1 MTDLSDAENNG
12 TAETIETAE
21 TADSQP
27 SELDILSDWIIQELG
42 EAPGPPQTQIRQ
54 ITVLYGP
61 EFVQW
66 LLEEVRRVEEAGGIL
81 TQDGSRRRTPGGV
94 YLLLAKQYAETDEQR
109 AIFKNKRE
117 KKAWLRIK
125 RRTPKGTV
133 PNPPGTKPK
142 PIYDWEALR
151 EDVGEVFNER
161 GISERMK
168 LTLIGRPGKIK
179 ERRDMVIAT
188 IDYTPPS
195 RLTFPRGVPTPP
207 KIPTT
212 FVVYMGAK
220 QWRKNS
226 NVLEHPDDALII
238 EGICVFDPQLGVNTI
253 FAQSVST
260 RRIQQ
265 KVKTQRA
272 KEKAAA
278 KAAKAE
284 AQAAAEEQDSSEQ
297 VTLSPAEAA
306 KRLSELRR
314 AEAEARDRL
323 DEIKE
328 LPAEEQVGMSQVL
341 RELQTIKDEIRS
353 LRQQF
358 PTL

>member
-1 MTDLSDAENNG
+1 MTDVSDADNTESAEN
-12 TAETIETAE
+12 IETAE
-21 TADSQP
+21 NQR

-66 LLEEVRRVEEAGGIL
+66 LLEEVRRIEGEGGIL
-81 TQDGSRRRTPGGV
+81 TQDESRRRTPGGV

-109 AIFKNKRE
+109 AIFRNKPE

-142 PIYDWEALR
+142 PIYDWDALR

-212 FVVYMGAK
+212 YVVYMGAK

-238 EGICVFDPQLGVNTI
+238 EGICVFDPQMGVNTI

-272 KEKAAA
+272 KDKAEA

-284 AQAAAEEQDSSEQ
+284 AEAVTEEGAADTSAQ

-328 LPAEEQVGMSQVL
+328 LHAEEQVGMSQAL

>member
-1 MTDLSDAENNG
+1 MTDVSDADNTESAEN
-12 TAETIETAE
+12 IETAE
-21 TADSQP
+21 TGESQP

-54 ITVLYGP
+54 ITERYGS
-61 EFVQW
+61 EFAQW
-66 LLEEVRRVEEAGGIL
+66 LLEETHRVEEAGGIL
-81 TQDGSRRRTPGGV
+81 TQDESRRRTPGGV
-94 YLLLAKQYAETDEQR
+94 YLLLARQYAETEEQR
-109 AIFKNKRE
+109 AIFRNKPE
-117 KKAWLRIK
+117 KKAWLRFK

-142 PIYDWEALR
+142 PDYDWDALR
-151 EDVGEVFNER
+151 EDVGEVFYER

-188 IDYTPPS
+188 IDYTPPG

-207 KIPTT
+207 KVATT
-212 FVVYMGAK
+212 YVVYMGAK

-238 EGICVFDPQLGVNTI
+238 EGICVFDPQMGVNTI

-272 KEKAAA
+272 KDKAEA

-284 AQAAAEEQDSSEQ
+284 GSETEEESAPTP
-297 VTLSPAEAA
+297 TLSPTDAA
-306 KRLSELRR
+306 KRLAELRR
-314 AEAEARDRL
+314 SEAEARERL

-328 LPAEEQVGMSQVL
+328 LPADEQVGMSQVL
-341 RELQTIKDEIRS
+341 RELQTIKDEIKT

-358 PTL
+358 PALG

>member
-1 MTDLSDAENNG
+1 
-12 TAETIETAE
+12 
-21 TADSQP
+21 
-27 SELDILSDWIIQELG
+27 
-42 EAPGPPQTQIRQ
+42 
-54 ITVLYGP
+54 
-61 EFVQW
+61 
-66 LLEEVRRVEEAGGIL
+66 
-81 TQDGSRRRTPGGV
+81 
-94 YLLLAKQYAETDEQR
+94 LLLAKQYAETDEQR
-109 AIFKNKRE
+109 AIFRNKPE

-142 PIYDWEALR
+142 PIYDWDALR
-151 EDVGEVFNER
+151 EDVGEVFTER

-195 RLTFPRGVPTPP
+195 RLTFPKGVPTPP

-212 FVVYMGAK
+212 YVVYMGAK

-226 NVLEHPDDALII
+226 NVMEHPDDALII
-238 EGICVFDPQLGVNTI
+238 EGICVFDPQMGVNTV

-265 KVKTQRA
+265 KVKTQRL
-272 KEKAAA
+272 KDKAEA
-278 KAAKAE
+278 KAAKE
-284 AQAAAEEQDSSEQ
+284 AADEGQESPEQ
-297 VTLSPAEAA
+297 VTLSPADAA

-314 AEAEARDRL
+314 AENEARDRL

-328 LPAEEQVGMSQVL
+328 LPAEEQVGMAEVL
-341 RELQTIKDEIRS
+341 RELQTIKDEIRAI
-353 LRQQF
+353 RQQF